1 MEQQLDVKEVREFLY
16 EVRKKWYDIGI
27 ELDVP
32 IEQLDIIKCQENEQ
46 GQGVCLRELLKVRLR
61 FIEPV
66 TWKVVGDALKASA
79 VNETEL
85 GEKGTI
91 DVCQKTYSDS
101 Y

>member
-1 MEQQLDVKEVREFLY
+1 MEQQLDVKEVREFLF

-32 IEQLDIIKCQENEQ
+32 IEQLDIIKCQESDQ
-46 GQGVCLRELLKVRLR
+46 AVCLRELLKVRLR

-79 VNETEL
+79 VNEIQL
-85 GEKGTI
+85 GDRGTYI
-91 DVCQKTYSDS
+91 FPLSIYS